1 MILNTF
7 IGTERTKILTSKRK
21 WTVSVCH
28 FRNEYVK
35 FTQPTV
41 QKLVA
46 QFFSTKVKHMYKCPT
61 PPPPSNLSVK
71 SQQAVAMLQRR
82 VTPPTVI
89 ASLDLME
96 DIREKEG
103 KSWILD
109 KNKSI
114 YFAYIDQGNQHTI
127 VLYSLTDSCDMQ
139 TELSFSKASWFCYP

>member
-1 MILNTF
+1 
-7 IGTERTKILTSKRK
+7 
-21 WTVSVCH
+21 
-28 FRNEYVK
+28 
-35 FTQPTV
+35 
-41 QKLVA
+41 
-46 QFFSTKVKHMYKCPT
+46 MYKCPT

-114 YFAYIDQGNQHTI
+114 YFAYIDQGNQHTMHNCSI
-127 VLYSLTDSCDMQ
+127 LTHRLM
-139 TELSFSKASWFCYP
+139 